1 MSAKRAASPRRP
13 SSALPGGGFGRTGW
27 TLAILLVLAALV
39 LRIVLVAADR
49 FPSVDGVF
57 YMDQARR
64 LLTEG
69 RLVFSTFP
77 PGWPLFM
84 TIPLLVLGVDDPL
97 APLRAAQFAN
107 VALGT
112 ALGGLVWL
120 MLRADAGRRLAL
132 AGAAVVL
139 LLPLFIKASA
149 GDMSDVL
156 YACVVVAVWLLD
168 RRGRALATG
177 LLLGYA
183 YLIRP
188 EALLIAGGLA
198 LLAVVRD
205 RRVPW
210 RLLLGF
216 ALFFAPYVLFV
227 HAETGRWA
235 LSSKSVV
242 LERTLGEYP
251 GGAYRTMIL
260 DNLRAHLPNLV
271 GLLGLPA
278 IALAAV
284 GAVVRPGRWLIFVIP
299 GMLPVFF
306 SIPMM
311 SRFWLPMAPFL
322 LIGAVRGGRWLL
334 ERLPESRRRLGV
346 WALVGLVLAGTLVA
360 SLDEVSGI
368 GDVSETYE
376 GLRDAGLRLRPHVDA
391 DTRIAEYKPYASFWA
406 GCGHLRVPADMPIS
420 DVIQFCQDEG
430 AGYIVVNVFVA
441 RTFRPALLDLL
452 DRPLPSDIR
461 DEVEVVEIFD
471 YPDSFAN
478 NTVLFRIQ
486 PRP

>member
-1 MSAKRAASPRRP
+1 MSAKRAAPPRRP
-13 SSALPGGGFGRTGW
+13 GSASPSDGLGRLALA
-27 TLAILLVLAALV
+27 LAILLALAALI
-39 LRIVLVAADR
+39 LRIVLAAADR

-64 LLTEG
+64 LLSEG

-77 PGWPLFM
+77 PGWPLFI
-84 TIPLLVLGVDDPL
+84 TLPLLVLGVNDPL
-97 APLRAAQFAN
+97 APLRVAQFAN

-120 MLRADAGRRLAL
+120 MLRAEAGRRLAL
-132 AGAAVVL
+132 AGGAVVL
-139 LLPLFIKASA
+139 LLPRFVKASA

-156 YACVVVAVWLLD
+156 YACVVVAAWILD

-198 LLAVVRD
+198 LTSAVRE

-216 ALFFAPYVLFV
+216 ALFFAPYVLFI

-242 LERTLGEYP
+242 LDRTLGEHP
-251 GGAYRTMIL
+251 SGAYGTLIL
-260 DNLRAHLPNLV
+260 DNLRVHLTNLV

-284 GAVVRPGRWLIFVIP
+284 GAVLRPGRWLIFVVP
-299 GMLPVFF
+299 GLLPVFF

-311 SRFWLPMAPFL
+311 SRFWLPMVPFL
-322 LIGAVRGGRWLL
+322 LLGAVRGGRWIQ
-334 ERLPESRRRLGV
+334 ERLPADRRRIGV
-346 WALVGLVLAGTLVA
+346 WALAGLALAGVAVA
-360 SLDEVSGI
+360 SLDEVSGLS
-368 GDVSETYE
+368 DVSETYE

-391 DTRIAEYKPYASFWA
+391 DTRIAEYKPYTSFWA
-406 GCGHLRVPADMPIS
+406 GCGHLRVPADMPIT
-420 DVIQFCQDEG
+420 DVIRFCQDEG
-430 AGYIVVNVFVA
+430 AEYLVVNVFVA

-452 DRPLPSDIR
+452 DRPLPADIR
-461 DEVEVVEIFD
+461 DEVKVIEIFD

-478 NTVLFRIQ
+478 NTALFRIE